1 MNKRRTPSAPA
12 NPRWVVPAACLATI
26 LALPVHAGITIPD
39 EPLTTANRVAP
50 NILFILDDSGSMA
63 WRYMYNQQI
72 TEISGGDIDSGP
84 TGDNRLNNSSV

>member
-50 NILFILDDSGSMA
+50 NILFILDDS
-63 WRYMYNQQI
+63 
-72 TEISGGDIDSGP
+72 
-84 TGDNRLNNSSV
+84 